1 MAAPKGAAVA
11 NSGHEPAASPL
22 LHGTSAP
29 VHAEPAAA
37 SQVTAA
43 SIAMPSAAQLAAAH
57 GGAVAGQHNP
67 ALGQV
72 LAEALHGGG
81 NSSTIDHV
89 LSSLPSHTGGGNPA
103 LEALASHNGAGVPML
118 DSHAFAGFTAGHAAF
133 SMEAVMVHV
142 DAVQPHA

>member
-1 MAAPKGAAVA
+1 MRHQAA
-11 NSGHEPAASPL
+11 
-22 LHGTSAP
+22 GT
-29 VHAEPAAA
+29 
-37 SQVTAA
+37 
-43 SIAMPSAAQLAAAH
+43 
-57 GGAVAGQHNP
+57 GGQHNP

-89 LSSLPSHTGGGNPA
+89 LSSLPNHSGGGNPA
-103 LEALASHNGAGVPML
+103 LEALASHNAAGVPTG

-142 DAVQPHA
+142 DAVQSHA